1 MAREE
6 AEIKELSKKLAQQ
19 PDSMVFVQLA
29 DAYRRAG
36 DLEQS
41 VQVCLK
47 GLERHPTYTTARAVL
62 GRNYLDL
69 GKLDEAASEFRQIEV
84 ADPENIMAHRML
96 GQIFLEKGQYAEAI
110 ARQQR
115 VLALD
120 PDDTTAQ
127 ELLQEALTKAKQ
139 HESAPKAAVPAS
151 TPAPAS
157 PSDQLQTLKVAD
169 IYIKKGA
176 FDEAAE
182 VLQEVLAADP
192 TNALA
197 QQKLKEVNQRRG
209 QRPEAG
215 SKSDDDDRAQQKAE
229 AEAKRKAE
237 EETRQKAEAEA
248 KRKAEEEEKQKA
260 EAEAKRK
267 AEEES
272 RQKAEAEAKRK
283 AEEESRQKAEAE
295 AKRKA
300 EEEEK
305 QRADAAEARQRA
317 EAEAEAAR
325 LASEAEAKQRE
336 AEEQAQRSAAEEA
349 ARVAEAE
356 AKERQANKLSSD
368 DILSVMAGGHE
379 ELISDE
385 PSGGASKPKES
396 AKEAVPPVAT
406 GLSDA
411 VKASLADFIRAQAI
425 EASLL
430 LAPDGK
436 VMDAQGSGDHA
447 ALSVSAAAVFHNTEK
462 AARAMNFGG
471 LKQIMIVGED
481 TRQILFVSLKAGVL
495 VALTGRNT
503 NLGLLRVA
511 VNDLVKRV

>member
-1 MAREE
+1 MAKEE

-127 ELLQEALTKAKQ
+127 ELLQEALKQAKQ
-139 HESAPKAAVPAS
+139 HESSPKAAAAPAA
-151 TPAPAS
+151 PAPAGQ
-157 PSDQLQTLKVAD
+157 SDQMQTLKVAD

-192 TNALA
+192 SNALA

-209 QRPEAG
+209 SKAEPGAKASGEDEAA
-215 SKSDDDDRAQQKAE
+215 KRKADEEAKQKAE
-229 AEAKRKAE
+229 AEAKRKADE
-237 EETRQKAEAEA
+237 EAKQKADEEARQKAEAEA
-248 KRKAEEEEKQKA
+248 KRKA
-260 EAEAKRK
+260 
-267 AEEES
+267 
-272 RQKAEAEAKRK
+272 
-283 AEEESRQKAEAE
+283 
-295 AKRKA
+295 
-300 EEEEK
+300 
-305 QRADAAEARQRA
+305 D
-317 EAEAEAAR
+317 
-325 LASEAEAKQRE
+325 
-336 AEEQAQRSAAEEA
+336 EEA
-349 ARVAEAE
+349 
-356 AKERQANKLSSD
+356 
-368 DILSVMAGGHE
+368 
-379 ELISDE
+379 
-385 PSGGASKPKES
+385 
-396 AKEAVPPVAT
+396 
-406 GLSDA
+406 
-411 VKASLADFIRAQAI
+411 
-425 EASLL
+425 
-430 LAPDGK
+430 
-436 VMDAQGSGDHA
+436 
-447 ALSVSAAAVFHNTEK
+447 
-462 AARAMNFGG
+462 
-471 LKQIMIVGED
+471 
-481 TRQILFVSLKAGVL
+481 
-495 VALTGRNT
+495 
-503 NLGLLRVA
+503 
-511 VNDLVKRV
+511 

>member
-1 MAREE
+1 MAKEE

-96 GQIFLEKGQYAEAI
+96 GQIYLEKGQYAEAI

-127 ELLQEALTKAKQ
+127 ELLQEALKQAKQ
-139 HESAPKAAVPAS
+139 HESVPKAQQ
-151 TPAPAS
+151 APAAAAA
-157 PSDQLQTLKVAD
+157 PQSDQLQTLKVAD

-182 VLQEVLAADP
+182 VLQEVLSADP
-192 TNALA
+192 SNALA

-209 QRPEAG
+209 QKGDAGAAEA
-215 SKSDDDDRAQQKAE
+215 KQKAEAE
-229 AEAKRKAE
+229 AEAKRKADD
-237 EETRQKAEAEA
+237 EA
-248 KRKAEEEEKQKA
+248 KQKA

-267 AEEES
+267 ADEEA
-272 RQKAEAEAKRK
+272 RQKAEAEAKAKQK
-283 AEEESRQKAEAE
+283 AEAEAE

-300 EEEEK
+300 DEEARSKAEAEAKQKADAEAEAKRKADEEARQK
-305 QRADAAEARQRA
+305 AEAAEARQRA
-317 EAEAEAAR
+317 EAEAEAGRKAM
-325 LASEAEAKQRE
+325 EAEAKQ
-336 AEEQAQRSAAEEA
+336 QAAEEA
-349 ARVAEAE
+349 AQRKAAEEAQRQAETE

-368 DILSVMAGGHE
+368 DILSVMAGGNE

-385 PSGGASKPKES
+385 PAAH
-396 AKEAVPPVAT
+396 AKEAPKEAAKAQA

-436 VMDAQGSGDHA
+436 VLDAQGSGDHA
-447 ALSVSAAAVFHNTEK
+447 SLAVSATAVFHNTEK